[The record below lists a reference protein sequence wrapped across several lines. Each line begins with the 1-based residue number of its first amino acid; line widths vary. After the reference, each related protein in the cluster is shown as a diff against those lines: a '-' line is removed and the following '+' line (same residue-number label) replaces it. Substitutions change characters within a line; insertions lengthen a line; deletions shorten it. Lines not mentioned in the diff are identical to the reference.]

1 MPRPLSR
8 PSRDEVPPEDRADYD
23 AALAHW
29 FAAPGSDSGIAEP
42 DPTRANHL
50 WAAALMHSPRFAS
63 HRAEAGRLL
72 RTAPDREGSF
82 THPDREWVGMVLA
95 VHLGT
100 NVIQAIHVP
109 AALAVGV
116 RPEAIRA
123 VYARRDEDLSERE
136 RLLADYVRQVV
147 DGTVTD
153 ECFDRVQEILGTRG
167 IVEYTYYITMIFTV
181 YRQVQAFGARDF
193 TDDEI
198 LEILDDAEQ
207 RMATL

>member
-8 PSRDEVPPEDRADYD
+8 PSRDDVPPEDRDDYD
-23 AALAHW
+23 AALAYW
-29 FAAPGSDSGIAEP
+29 FAPAADSVIREP
-42 DPTRANHL
+42 DAGAANHL
-50 WAAALMHSPRFAS
+50 WATAMMHSPRFS
-63 HRAEAGRLL
+63 LHRAEGSRLL

-82 THPDREWVGMVLA
+82 SHPDREWVGQVLA

-100 NVIQAIHVP
+100 NVIQAVHVP
-109 AALAVGV
+109 DAVAVGV

-123 VYARRDEDLSERE
+123 VYAGRHEALSERE

-147 DGTVTD
+147 DGRVTD
-153 ECFDRVQEILGTRG
+153 ASFDAVEEILGSRG
-167 IVEYTYYITMIFTV
+167 VVEYTYYITMIFTV

-198 LEILDDAEQ
+198 LEVLGDAEQ
-207 RMATL
+207 RMATG